1 MVVPVDS
8 FLFDLLEGSSRL
20 TRHTLPVLDVLG
32 VVGVHWLLDMPTSLT
47 LVEDDLQL
55 VEHFR
60 PDGDN
65 ATN

>member
-20 TRHTLPVLDVLG
+20 AGDTLSMLDVLG
-32 VVGVHWLLDMPTSLT
+32 VVGVHWLLDMSTSLT

-55 VEHFR
+55 VKHFR
-60 PDGDN
+60 PDGNN

>member
-8 FLFDLLEGSSRL
+8 FLFDLLEWSSRL
-20 TRHTLPVLDVLG
+20 ARYTLPMFDVLG
-32 VVGVHWLLDMPTSLT
+32 VIGVHRLLDMPTSLT
-47 LVEDDLQL
+47 LVEDNLQL

-60 PDGDN
+60 PYGNN